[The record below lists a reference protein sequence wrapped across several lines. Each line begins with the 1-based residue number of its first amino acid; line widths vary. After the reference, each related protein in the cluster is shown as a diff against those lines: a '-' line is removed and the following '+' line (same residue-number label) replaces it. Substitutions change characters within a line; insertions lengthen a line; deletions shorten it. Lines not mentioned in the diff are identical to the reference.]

1 MGLKNNGTRK
11 LLNSTGS
18 PICCDREISS
28 FYGFENESAIRVA
41 VGSISDCDAPL
52 GCLDVLS
59 KAFLTPQINLVC
71 FISIL
76 TLLSSECG
84 PKKKGGLVCATVM
97 LGHADVLS
105 STLSAAR
112 DNCL

>member
-28 FYGFENESAIRVA
+28 FYGFENESAICVA
-41 VGSISDCDAPL
+41 VGSISDCDAL

-59 KAFLTPQINLVC
+59 KAFFNAPDQFSVLS
-71 FISIL
+71 ISIL

-84 PKKKGGLVCATVM
+84 PKKK
-97 LGHADVLS
+97 
-105 STLSAAR
+105 R
-112 DNCL
+112 